1 MVNFILFVIP
11 KGIAF
16 SCGAGIF
23 SLQWLIGTL
32 VLDYVSAIFNE
43 SYKAPNGDFRKL
55 SNGEFGASELN
66 IKIVTVKKFFISAIF
81 FGLGYF
87 AQYLG
92 WM

>member
-1 MVNFILFVIP
+1 MVKFILFIAP

-16 SCGAGIF
+16 SCGAGIL

-43 SYKAPNGDFRKL
+43 SHKAPNGDFRNL
-55 SNGEFGASELN
+55 STGEFGATDLN
-66 IKIVTVKKFFISAIF
+66 IKMVTVKKIAVSAIF

-87 AQYLG
+87 VQYIA